1 MRFLVLSDLHSN
13 LEALEAVLA
22 AARAPGYERTLVLGD
37 IVGYGAD
44 PNPVVEILRG
54 LPGLLAI
61 RGNHDRVAASLEEAD
76 GFNEAARQS
85 ALWTRRSL
93 AAENRD
99 FLAALPRGPVE
110 FAPGKLL
117 SHGTPL
123 DEDQYLMEEGEAR
136 RCFDGRAFER
146 CFFGHSHYPGAFVLE
161 GSRVTRRPA
170 TGEEQVIDLLPGRR
184 YLLNP
189 GSVGQP
195 RDRNPRCGFAIY
207 DDAADTVSIRRVAY
221 PAAEA
226 RDKILRAGLPR
237 WLGDRLLL
245 GV

>member
-1 MRFLVLSDLHSN
+1 MRYLVLSDLHSN

-22 AARAPGYERTLVLGD
+22 VARTPGYERTLVLGD

-54 LPGLLAI
+54 LPGLVAI

-93 AAENRD
+93 TADNRD
-99 FLAALPRGPVE
+99 FLRRLPRGPLE

-123 DEDQYLMEEGEAR
+123 DEDQYLMDEGEAR
-136 RCFDGRAFER
+136 RCFEGARFDL

-161 GSRVTRRPA
+161 ESRVSRRPA
-170 TGEEQVIDLLPGRR
+170 TGDGPVTDLLPGRR
-184 YLLNP
+184 YLINP

-195 RDRNPRCGFAIY
+195 RDHNPRGGFAIY
-207 DDAADTVSIRRVAY
+207 DDASDTVAIHRVEY
-221 PAAEA
+221 RAAEA
-226 RDKILRAGLPR
+226 RAKILRAGLPR

-245 GV
+245 GA

>member
-1 MRFLVLSDLHSN
+1 MRYLVLSDLHSN
-13 LEALEAVLA
+13 LEALEAVLDA
-22 AARAPGYERTLVLGD
+22 AASPGYGSTLVLGD

-44 PNPVVEILRG
+44 PNPVVTILRG

-61 RGNHDRVAASLEEAD
+61 RGNHDRVAASLEDAE

-85 ALWTRRSL
+85 ALWTRRTL
-93 AAENRD
+93 AAVNRD

-123 DEDQYLMEEGEAR
+123 DEDQYLMDEGEAR
-136 RCFDGRAFER
+136 RCFDGVRFEL

-161 GSRVTRRPA
+161 EPRISRRPA
-170 TGEEQVIDLLPGRR
+170 VGDGTIVDILPGRR
-184 YLLNP
+184 YLVNP

-195 RDRNPRCGFAIY
+195 RDRNPRAAFAIY
-207 DDAADTVSIRRVAY
+207 DDASDTVSIHRVEY
-221 PAAEA
+221 RAAEA

-245 GV
+245 GA